1 MEKYISGKLS
11 VYVFPTCVLVKQRKG
26 RERKPVLPTGRWT
39 QRSEEGGKEGGGGGG
54 GVVT

>member
-39 QRSEEGGKEGGGGGG
+39 QRSEGGVGGEG